1 MRILALTICAVLV
14 TATTAASQAP
24 SAASA
29 REPEIVASGMAEVH
43 TPPTFAN
50 VTISVTTNAGTAADA
65 ASQNATRMS
74 ATMSAL
80 RQAGIAAPDIS
91 TQGYSIEQAYDNQGR
106 HRGGFTARNALLVKV
121 NQIERIGAVIDA
133 TVAAGATEIS
143 SIQYGSGSMDETRR
157 AAMTEAVKRARADAA
172 LIANAAGGTLGRLI
186 SMTSSSNTPPGY
198 GRLMNEAVLTS
209 AMSPAPPTSVI
220 APSDLSAI
228 ATAYGRW
235 EFVPGPS
242 R

>member
-1 MRILALTICAVLV
+1 MRILPLAMCAVLV
-14 TATTAASQAP
+14 TATTATSQTP
-24 SAASA
+24 SSASA
-29 REPEIVASGMAEVH
+29 REPEIVASGTAEVH

-80 RQAGIAAPDIS
+80 RQAGIAAADIT

-106 HRGGFTARNALLVKV
+106 HRNGFTARNALQVKV
-121 NQIERIGAVIDA
+121 NQIGRIGAVIDA
-133 TVAAGATEIS
+133 AVAAGATEVS
-143 SIQYGSGSMDETRR
+143 SIQYGSVTMDDTRR

-172 LIANAAGGTLGRLI
+172 LIANAAGGSLGRLI

-198 GRLMNEAVLTS
+198 GRVVSGVVLT
-209 AMSPAPPTSVI
+209 AEMSPPAPTNVI

-242 R
+242 H